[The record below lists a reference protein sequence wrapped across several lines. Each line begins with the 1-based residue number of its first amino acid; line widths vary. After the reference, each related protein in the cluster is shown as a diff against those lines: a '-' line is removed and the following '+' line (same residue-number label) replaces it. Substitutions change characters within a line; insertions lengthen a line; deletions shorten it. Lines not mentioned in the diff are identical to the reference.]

1 MRECDERMGGPGHGG
16 CGGRKGGKGFR
27 RLEEEV
33 TSWEQKRLGLGERK
47 NLKRKSDA
55 KVPKAGGEGG
65 CAQEKNFREENK
77 VRADPWCTGIKA
89 HAHVTGAD
97 AELKKITTL
106 DTYLQQE
113 GARLRNCTLT

>member
-1 MRECDERMGGPGHGG
+1 MAEQERWFSTYDSGRRCEGGWEQSRHRMAWMRECDERMGGPGHGG

-65 CAQEKNFREENK
+65 CEQEKNF
-77 VRADPWCTGIKA
+77 
-89 HAHVTGAD
+89 
-97 AELKKITTL
+97 
-106 DTYLQQE
+106 
-113 GARLRNCTLT
+113 